1 MDHTETFGAGG
12 TARER
17 ALLSWTHAYEDVEF
31 DVRLDEE
38 RAGLG
43 ADERRGL
50 LHDPFSSPSPT
61 PSTPPRVPAAVHVY
75 AHTRSSSSSSAL
87 DALPVLVPSPAVAPA
102 IPAATPAKMAST
114 STSGMPV
121 GDAPAASASAA
132 AKLMPAASGS
142 PRVQMQRGDDPYDYH
157 VYNAYT
163 DNSIATPPTAAG
175 AQQYQQSPPTAFSSL
190 SSSAT
195 LANTSPAVLPP
206 SSSTTPPP
214 TPPKPTYYSLASSV
228 SAPAVVSGPGSGS
241 PAVLRTQSP
250 PRTGSFKAFAS
261 SPLAGA
267 GGPSPSPSVS
277 SAPFL
282 VLTSGGA
289 DGSSPGG
296 QRGSTLIDGPRPSS
310 SQGPSST
317 TAGQRHP
324 NIVPAG
330 GPPTPRLSNSSSSAS
345 SIPALGSGSLS
356 ASTSLTAASPPL
368 TNATSSSTF
377 VSPFARPGTRPMAG
391 LAFAG
396 VPVGN
401 GHQHGQLQGS
411 TSGSVVS
418 NRGSMILYR
427 LSASEDGMLGGDGGA
442 RNANNGGP
450 PGGPP
455 PPVYGATM
463 RHSAF
468 YSETDSL
475 TLDDSK
481 YPPFPNGSN
490 GTSASASRLPT
501 PRGSVLGLSAGP
513 PGSPGSPGG
522 PPIGTSPLTLGMRS
536 SANELASLGRA
547 HGGLVAYVYDPD
559 DDEEEDDDEY
569 EDDYYGGDK
578 KAREEKR
585 MEDWVHDPTEV
596 NALYAG
602 VGKLK
607 KAPPAPARSTGKPTV
622 PGGAPPPG
630 APLRPGH
637 PQQQRAPYRPPP
649 SAAVS
654 LRGLVNVTTLVA
666 LILAL
671 LCLFIVLPVAKAF
684 TDNGV
689 ELKILANTRINA
701 TGQAERRELGVGGK
715 ERREWRFDFGQE
727 R

>member
-1 MDHTETFGAGG
+1 MPTRTWSSTCG
-12 TARER
+12 
-17 ALLSWTHAYEDVEF
+17 WTRNGRGWVRTSEEDYCTVN
-31 DVRLDEE
+31 
-38 RAGLG
+38 
-43 ADERRGL
+43 
-50 LHDPFSSPSPT
+50 PFSSPSPT
-61 PSTPPRVPAAVHVY
+61 PPRPRACPPPCTSTPTPAARPPALPWTPFPSSSLHPPWHQRSPPPPPRRWLRLRRQGCLSCLLLLVRQGCRCSAATIRTTITY
-75 AHTRSSSSSSAL
+75 TTLIPITLSPPLPPLRAHNSISTRRRWPTPRRRSPRRRRPRHPQRHQNRPTTHPPSCPDQDQDPLRSCELSLRPARAPSRPSLRPRLPAPGARRHRPRCPRPRSSSSR
-87 DALPVLVPSPAVAPA
+87 
-102 IPAATPAKMAST
+102 PAA
-114 STSGMPV
+114 
-121 GDAPAASASAA
+121 
-132 AKLMPAASGS
+132 
-142 PRVQMQRGDDPYDYH
+142 QMG
-157 VYNAYT
+157 T
-163 DNSIATPPTAAG
+163 TTNS
-175 AQQYQQSPPTAFSSL
+175 
-190 SSSAT
+190 
-195 LANTSPAVLPP
+195 
-206 SSSTTPPP
+206 
-214 TPPKPTYYSLASSV
+214 
-228 SAPAVVSGPGSGS
+228 
-241 PAVLRTQSP
+241 
-250 PRTGSFKAFAS
+250 
-261 SPLAGA
+261 
-267 GGPSPSPSVS
+267 
-277 SAPFL
+277 
-282 VLTSGGA
+282 
-289 DGSSPGG
+289 
-296 QRGSTLIDGPRPSS
+296 
-310 SQGPSST
+310 
-317 TAGQRHP
+317 TAGQRHHP

-345 SIPALGSGSLS
+345 SIPAPGSGSLS

-368 TNATSSSTF
+368 TNATSSSGF

-427 LSASEDGMLGGDGGA
+427 LSASEDGMLSSDGGA
-442 RNANNGGP
+442 RTATNGAA

-559 DDEEEDDDEY
+559 DDEDEDDDDY

-607 KAPPAPARSTGKPTV
+607 KAPRAPPPAPLASVGRTGKPTA
-622 PGGAPPPG
+622 PGAPPPG

-637 PQQQRAPYRPPP
+637 PQQRAPYRPPP

-701 TGQAERRELGVGGK
+701 TGQAERRELGGK
-715 ERREWRFDFGQE
+715 ERREWRVDFGQE